1 MAKSAYKVKSRN
13 SISLVSFEMFNKYF
27 GIVVFTI
34 FMMASANYFSDV
46 FKCNDF
52 LLKCQE
58 SETKV
63 GKYNATTNSFNKNC
77 SLEIGSKWS
86 NLTRCELQA
95 AICLLGQMNR
105 LDVNCENIADVMQ
118 L

>member
-1 MAKSAYKVKSRN
+1 
-13 SISLVSFEMFNKYF
+13 ICFLTSLK
-27 GIVVFTI
+27 VFTI

-58 SETKV
+58 SEKKIV
-63 GKYNATTNSFNKNC
+63 KYNATTNSYNKNC

-86 NLTRCELQA
+86 NLTRCELEA
-95 AICLLGQMNR
+95 AICLCKIKNVDFENYFTNIYFIVSQMNR